1 MGVEAAPFKVHG
13 QPIGAGAYLYFGG
26 VNNLYPIIMS
36 YYNLANYGNNDQA
49 DQVIVQPG
57 YMLVTYVNNYSGTAN
72 TYDNTNGLNSQIID
86 IGNNVVSSC
95 KLYYLGTELSG
106 NLSQPGYANLSSVA
120 SSAAPTTGLNKVV
133 PYTLKNSTI
142 PAFCPI
148 YMTGWEGS
156 YPIFHSISDLSDFT
170 LYGMN
175 DSDDYY
181 LIAPH
186 FTLIVYNNY
195 TNNSNGINKFENA
208 SDEWQLFT
216 VSSSWDDTGSSCKVY
231 YYGTE
236 ITNT

>member
-1 MGVEAAPFKVHG
+1 MGFEAAPFKVHG

-36 YYNLANYGNNDQA
+36 YYNLINFGNNDQA
-49 DQVIVQPG
+49 DRLIVQPG
-57 YMLVTYVNNYSGTAN
+57 YKLVTYVNNYSGTAS
-72 TYDNTNGLNSQIID
+72 TYDNTDGLNSQLID
-86 IGNNVVSSC
+86 FTANNVVSSC

-106 NLSQPGYANLSSVA
+106 NLSQTSYTNLSPVA
-120 SSAAPTTGLNKVV
+120 SSDAPTTGLNKVV
-133 PYTLKNSTI
+133 PYTLKNSTT

-156 YPIFHSISDLSDFT
+156 YPIFHSIPDFT

-175 DSDDYY
+175 DSDDRY

-186 FTLIVYNNY
+186 FTIIVYNNANY
-195 TNNSNGINKFENA
+195 STTANKFENA
-208 SDEWQLFT
+208 TDEWQLFT